1 METLT
6 LEQAYYIA
14 EIIGVLSIVMSLVY
28 VAVQIRQNTVAIRSD
43 TSQSIH
49 DAWGDVYGQ
58 ARSRAG
64 GVAVMWTGKPA

>member
-1 METLT
+1 MEALT

-49 DAWGDVYGQ
+49 DAWGDV
-58 ARSRAG
+58 
-64 GVAVMWTGKPA
+64 